1 MKVTLHSG
9 IEIVGNFQHKLSDAT
24 SITLLTYY
32 PYIVKQYLD
41 STSSFNGLKNC
52 TGIDMCDYRSDAFK
66 LTQGSITTSP
76 SSVNIEINVFK
87 SSTGF

>member
-9 IEIVGNFQHKLSDAT
+9 IEIVGDLQHKLSDAT
-24 SITLLTYY
+24 SITLLTFY

-41 STSSFNGLKNC
+41 STSTFNGLKSC

-66 LTQGSITTSP
+66 LTQKRERTFARIPLASIK
-76 SSVNIEINVFK
+76 EQK
-87 SSTGF
+87 